1 MTKSKKVVSLADARR
16 DKEHDRKEDA
26 LDAMAQR
33 FEVAMPTKATP
44 VKDFL
49 RKKKNKKKKH

>member
-1 MTKSKKVVSLADARR
+1 MKKNKKVVNLADARR
-16 DKEHDRKEDA
+16 SKEHERKEDV
-26 LDAMAQR
+26 LDSMAER
-33 FEVAMPTKATP
+33 FEGAFPTKATP